1 MLLVV
6 AREKALAGAG
16 RKSARN
22 AALCYNT
29 NTLPGNFGYL
39 WKEAT
44 MIQDLLRDAERRMQ
58 RAVQILD
65 DDLKRIRTGRASPA
79 LVEKLTIDYY
89 GVPTPLIQLATITVP
104 EPRQLLIRPFDPKAI
119 PLIERA
125 ILTSDLGLTP
135 NNDGKNIRLNLPPLT
150 EERRRELVRV
160 VQRRVEEIRVA
171 IRNVRRDVIKDLREM
186 EDEKMISEDERKRA
200 EEKLQELTDK
210 YIEKANDLGARKE
223 EEIME
228 R

>member
-1 MLLVV
+1 
-6 AREKALAGAG
+6 
-16 RKSARN
+16 
-22 AALCYNT
+22 
-29 NTLPGNFGYL
+29 
-39 WKEAT
+39 

-58 RAVQILD
+58 RAVQILE

-104 EPRQLLIRPFDPKAI
+104 EPRQLLIKPFDPKTI
-119 PLIERA
+119 SLIERA
-125 ILTSDLGLTP
+125 ILTSDLGLNP

-160 VQRRVEEIRVA
+160 VQKRVEEIRVA
-171 IRNVRRDVIKDLREM
+171 IRNVRRDVLRDLREM
-186 EDEKMISEDERKRA
+186 ENEKMISEDERKRA
-200 EEKLQELTDK
+200 EGKLQDLTDQ
-210 YIEKANDLGARKE
+210 YIEKANALGENKE
-223 EEIME
+223 QEIME